1 MKDTLKI
8 QVILMGHLRGS
19 SHLSYLKKFFDT
31 IDINILNKKL
41 NANYTNL
48 IIDYC
53 LYTYPEINFKP
64 KILEYGK
71 KNYPELYKEYT
82 IEDFYIWLED
92 YKKVFNFKT
101 ININKDNLIKID
113 TDTLFKQNVDDMCQ
127 DITIKSLSEHIKYH
141 IGYQMNKYE
150 KMCEMID
157 DDADIIFRLRP
168 DLIFS
173 YDFEK
178 EQSFLSEHI
187 NQSIVNILKDTSK
200 SVYINWHVIN
210 EGYIWAGDYYH
221 IGNPNNIKLLF
232 KDILNKTFQLIG
244 EYDKLNKNEFPTIY
258 KYIKRFVESCAFE
271 IKQTTNCSIE
281 NVNLKICPFRH
292 YLLYVYVPF
301 EKNYNGEID
310 YHTIHDQ

>member
-19 SHLSYLKKFFDT
+19 SHLPYLKKFFDT

-101 ININKDNLIKID
+101 ININK
-113 TDTLFKQNVDDMCQ
+113 V
-127 DITIKSLSEHIKYH
+127 
-141 IGYQMNKYE
+141 
-150 KMCEMID
+150 
-157 DDADIIFRLRP
+157 
-168 DLIFS
+168 
-173 YDFEK
+173 
-178 EQSFLSEHI
+178 
-187 NQSIVNILKDTSK
+187 
-200 SVYINWHVIN
+200 
-210 EGYIWAGDYYH
+210 
-221 IGNPNNIKLLF
+221 
-232 KDILNKTFQLIG
+232 
-244 EYDKLNKNEFPTIY
+244 
-258 KYIKRFVESCAFE
+258 
-271 IKQTTNCSIE
+271 
-281 NVNLKICPFRH
+281 
-292 YLLYVYVPF
+292 
-301 EKNYNGEID
+301 
-310 YHTIHDQ
+310 